1 MEKERCTGSWS
12 LRRASGRPLPSCL
25 LERMPL
31 CSNLL
36 TPGYLLHDKY
46 IYIYMYV
53 YIYLS
58 LSLSIY
64 IISISLS
71 ISIYIYLSGLY
82 LFTNSVHEQG
92 SKDGM

>member
-53 YIYLS
+53 YIYIYLS
-58 LSLSIY
+58 LSVYLYHIYFSFYIYLYLSIWSLSIY
-64 IISISLS
+64 ELCP
-71 ISIYIYLSGLY
+71 
-82 LFTNSVHEQG
+82 
-92 SKDGM
+92 